1 MIETDTQATLAG
13 RFRGIE
19 PENCPGSNEVPMP
32 SSSCSTT
39 WTSTCTAAR
48 PSCFF
53 FFASQ
58 SASCAASLLCGR
70 GSLLKISGPTRA
82 GLVRCLFGVGVLFE
96 ARRQQMGKS
105 FFPKNH

>member
-1 MIETDTQATLAG
+1 MIETDTQATLPG

-48 PSCFF
+48 PSFF
-53 FFASQ
+53 
-58 SASCAASLLCGR
+58 SLLRIAVSQLRGILALWPGFPSENKWTNKGGSCSMLVWSG
-70 GSLLKISGPTRA
+70 GSL
-82 GLVRCLFGVGVLFE
+82 
-96 ARRQQMGKS
+96 
-105 FFPKNH
+105 